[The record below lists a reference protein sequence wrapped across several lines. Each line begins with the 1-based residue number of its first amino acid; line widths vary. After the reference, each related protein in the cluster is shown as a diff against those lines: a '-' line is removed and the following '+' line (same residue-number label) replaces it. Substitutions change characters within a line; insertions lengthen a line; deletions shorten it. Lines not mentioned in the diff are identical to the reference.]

1 MNRKRR
7 ALVLCD
13 ESARHPFRQSLP
25 PHVRS
30 AKATTMPD
38 PSWLQVAVGDW
49 RNLVAAYC
57 TTLIVA
63 LVFIS

>member
-1 MNRKRR
+1 
-7 ALVLCD
+7 
-13 ESARHPFRQSLP
+13 
-25 PHVRS
+25 
-30 AKATTMPD
+30 MPD